1 MRRVMELTGLHI
13 PDPLIHKTQSAA
25 FLISELTRPK
35 AAPTTY
41 EALMRNERLSGVT
54 NVTFSPRRVTP
65 VDKEMKVGRWKLIE
79 AELRKRGLPVTGQS
93 YA

>member
-1 MRRVMELTGLHI
+1 MELTGLHI

-35 AAPTTY
+35 AAATTY
-41 EALMRNERLSGVT
+41 EALVRNERLSELK

-65 VDKEMKVGRWKLIE
+65 IDKEKKVGRWKVIE
-79 AELRKRGLPVTGQS
+79 AELRKRNLPIAGHS